1 MNGAITELSAKII
14 RSAKISNRKI
24 MGPSQYLF
32 LKRINCQNSLK
43 MEKREKKL
51 MLSSFFYV
59 ILSPTGEESAFLSFW
74 MLRFAQHD
82 TTLPLVILSSA
93 KGGTKNLYSSELKS
107 FHSGLVDSIKL
118 IFLLLNH
125 PLICF
130 SLAIALLTSSDIS

>member
-93 KGGTKNLYSSELKS
+93 KGGMKNLVFFSFRFFALLRMTIFVTRHSEPNGRRIPIFPSS
-107 FHSGLVDSIKL
+107 
-118 IFLLLNH
+118 NH
-125 PLICF
+125 P
-130 SLAIALLTSSDIS
+130 T